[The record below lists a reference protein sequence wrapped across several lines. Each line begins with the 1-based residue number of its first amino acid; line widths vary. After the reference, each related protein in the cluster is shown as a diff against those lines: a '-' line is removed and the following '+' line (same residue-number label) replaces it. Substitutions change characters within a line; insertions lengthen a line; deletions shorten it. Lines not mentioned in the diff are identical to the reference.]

1 MEWWSGILLCVF
13 IGSLVWT
20 AITVFSITGASE
32 NKSDMTKAINNIV
45 IVNTIL
51 VLVLAGVGYFYTQT
65 NPAAKQP
72 YMMFMLHFNILLSI
86 IGISVSSLYSVK
98 MT

>member
-1 MEWWSGILLCVF
+1 MI
-13 IGSLVWT
+13 
-20 AITVFSITGASE
+20 
-32 NKSDMTKAINNIV
+32 KAINNVI

-86 IGISVSSLYSVK
+86 IGISVSSLYTVK
-98 MT
+98 KD